1 MNPRRAAAVGLLF
14 IGIAAFYWL
23 FTTVVE
29 PSHVDYAGITMLAAL
44 GAAMS
49 IMAFVLFA
57 GLKRS

>member
-1 MNPRRAAAVGLLF
+1 MSPRRAAAVGVLF
-14 IGIAAFYWL
+14 IAIAIFYWL
-23 FTTVVE
+23 FPTIVE
-29 PSHVDYAGITMLAAL
+29 PSHVDFAGITMLVAL

>member
-14 IGIAAFYWL
+14 IAIAAFYWL
-23 FTTVVE
+23 FPTIVE
-29 PSHVDYAGITMLAAL
+29 PSHVDYGGITMLVAL
-44 GAAMS
+44 GVAMS